1 MKNIVLLIVST
12 WIASIQVFAQ
22 STHITPND
30 TQEWV
35 MYKNYHSIFLLY
47 KNKALLSSVLAN
59 EATVHRTLA
68 SKKQNLAQDVDCKD
82 LSCFVHKFKW
92 SESEEKLLIDAIVQ
106 AYSSDPTLRNIVDQ
120 SLQNSYKYGNSDTM
134 RGEDYLRKALVQDFA
149 AINHS
154 IDVYAA
160 GKTPNYPQID
170 SISFD
175 VSNQQYLSTLK
186 DVRQDI
192 LKDLNEPIDGL
203 FLPLLSGL
211 RFLEI
216 NERWDAAQL
225 EPMSEG
231 VNAAAIERIKTTN
244 WANYPYASLLVLGA
258 GPSQYHQPISPGGI
272 LRCRMAARVYKSG
285 LAPFIIVS
293 GGRVHPY
300 KTPYIEAVEMKKY
313 LIDVHGIPA
322 DAIIVEP
329 HARHTTTNMRN
340 AARLL
345 LQYGFPTDKLS
356 IVGSSINH
364 INTVEKMDARC
375 IKELG
380 YLPYSLG
387 KRISDVLLE
396 FSPSKEALRIDWDEP
411 LDP

>member
-1 MKNIVLLIVST
+1 
-12 WIASIQVFAQ
+12 
-22 STHITPND
+22 
-30 TQEWV
+30 
-35 MYKNYHSIFLLY
+35 
-47 KNKALLSSVLAN
+47 
-59 EATVHRTLA
+59 
-68 SKKQNLAQDVDCKD
+68 
-82 LSCFVHKFKW
+82 
-92 SESEEKLLIDAIVQ
+92 
-106 AYSSDPTLRNIVDQ
+106 
-120 SLQNSYKYGNSDTM
+120 
-134 RGEDYLRKALVQDFA
+134 
-149 AINHS
+149 
-154 IDVYAA
+154 
-160 GKTPNYPQID
+160 
-170 SISFD
+170 
-175 VSNQQYLSTLK
+175 
-186 DVRQDI
+186 
-192 LKDLNEPIDGL
+192 
-203 FLPLLSGL
+203 
-211 RFLEI
+211 
-216 NERWDAAQL
+216 
-225 EPMSEG
+225 
-231 VNAAAIERIKTTN
+231 
-244 WANYPYASLLVLGA
+244 

-396 FSPSKEALRIDWDEP
+396 FSPSKEALRIDWNEP

>member
-1 MKNIVLLIVST
+1 
-12 WIASIQVFAQ
+12 
-22 STHITPND
+22 
-30 TQEWV
+30 
-35 MYKNYHSIFLLY
+35 
-47 KNKALLSSVLAN
+47 
-59 EATVHRTLA
+59 
-68 SKKQNLAQDVDCKD
+68 
-82 LSCFVHKFKW
+82 
-92 SESEEKLLIDAIVQ
+92 
-106 AYSSDPTLRNIVDQ
+106 
-120 SLQNSYKYGNSDTM
+120 
-134 RGEDYLRKALVQDFA
+134 
-149 AINHS
+149 
-154 IDVYAA
+154 
-160 GKTPNYPQID
+160 
-170 SISFD
+170 
-175 VSNQQYLSTLK
+175 
-186 DVRQDI
+186 
-192 LKDLNEPIDGL
+192 DGL

-340 AARLL
+340 AA
-345 LQYGFPTDKLS
+345 
-356 IVGSSINH
+356 
-364 INTVEKMDARC
+364 
-375 IKELG
+375 
-380 YLPYSLG
+380 
-387 KRISDVLLE
+387 
-396 FSPSKEALRIDWDEP
+396 
-411 LDP
+411 